1 MFNECKIRC
10 LMYKKKPIFA
20 EKRKVDM
27 LVEFRNYLSLLS
39 DVSNVKEE
47 NNTISFEYK
56 GLFFLFVTDESDQ
69 YYIRLLLPNI
79 ATIDNL
85 KTDVDVHTVINEYN
99 NKFKVVKVSLWD
111 KSVWLS
117 IEQFLYSKE
126 RANDLFTRAISILE
140 VVIND
145 FRHEYIKQ

>member
-10 LMYKKKPIFA
+10 SMSEKKLSLRK
-20 EKRKVDM
+20 KRKVDM

-39 DVSNVKEE
+39 DVSNIKEE

-79 ATIDNL
+79 ATTDNL
-85 KTDVDVHTVINEYN
+85 KNGVDIHTIINDYN

-140 VVIND
+140 IVINE
-145 FRHEYIKQ
+145 FRREYINQ

>member
-1 MFNECKIRC
+1 
-10 LMYKKKPIFA
+10 
-20 EKRKVDM
+20 M

-47 NNTISFEYK
+47 NNNTISFEYK

-79 ATIDNL
+79 AKIDNL
-85 KTDVDVHTVINEYN
+85 KPDVDVHTVINEYN

>member
-1 MFNECKIRC
+1 
-10 LMYKKKPIFA
+10 
-20 EKRKVDM
+20 M

-39 DVSNVKEE
+39 DVSNIKEE

-79 ATIDNL
+79 AITDNL
-85 KTDVDVHTVINEYN
+85 KNGVDIHTIINDCN

-126 RANDLFTRAISILE
+126 RVNDLFTRAISILE
-140 VVIND
+140 IVINE
-145 FRHEYIKQ
+145 FRREYINQ